1 MRCICGKSFNMQH
14 AMSCK
19 KVGFITLRHNEIRD
33 MRVERSLLNSNG
45 EEEAIRT
52 TIKNNNKVSQ
62 DVRVGEFW
70 G

>member
-1 MRCICGKSFNMQH
+1 MQH
-14 AMSCK
+14 TMSCK

>member
-1 MRCICGKSFNMQH
+1 MQH

>member
-1 MRCICGKSFNMQH
+1 
-14 AMSCK
+14 MSCK
-19 KVGFITLRHNEIRD
+19 KVGFITLQHNEIRD